1 MRLLQEREEKLKETD
16 RMRRDYVSPFEATF
30 FMIGE
35 YTIEKWNVEDSEGE
49 GVPISGENLKV
60 VASNIK
66 EPMQFIQKLTDEFNA
81 CLEEFNKVANKTKK
95 KPSTDTNG
103 KSKKQS

>member
-1 MRLLQEREEKLKETD
+1 
-16 RMRRDYVSPFEATF
+16 MRRDYVSPFEATF

-35 YTIEKWNVEDSEGE
+35 YTIEKWNVEDSEGKA
-49 GVPISGENLKV
+49 VPISGENLKV